1 MLICRNEQEKCLIEP
16 SINSTRVSICIKKAD
31 EIETI
36 LSHKF
41 NRFLMQRA
49 EQFIIMRRV
58 PVEGYDMSFL
68 VVHQHLENMY
78 KHKLIDFIITF
89 MEDIDK
95 EISEMKIS
103 LNARGR
109 IVATEFMKQFT

>member
-1 MLICRNEQEKCLIEP
+1 MRTCRDGRTDWLQ
-16 SINSTRVSICIKKAD
+16 
-31 EIETI
+31 
-36 LSHKF
+36 
-41 NRFLMQRA
+41 
-49 EQFIIMRRV
+49 
-58 PVEGYDMSFL
+58 GYDMSFL
-68 VVHQHLENMY
+68 IVHTHLESMY
-78 KHKLIDFIITF
+78 KHKLIDFVITF